1 MLPTNRR
8 DALKLLGGGAAA
20 LVLMP
25 SSVMG
30 QEGAEN
36 AFQLIAQP
44 VEHKLHPAAEA
55 KASTLWSYNGQVSGP
70 TLRIKQGERVTI
82 EFINNLPEPTTIHW
96 HGLRIANAMDG
107 VSGLTQDPVPPGGRF
122 TYEFVAPDAGT
133 YWYHAH
139 HKSWEQV
146 ARGLY
151 GGLIVEPADGLTL
164 PDAQDHLLVI
174 DDWRLDGEGKFDAA
188 SLGAPMDWSHGGR
201 LGNWLTVNG
210 QSLPQFSLVK
220 NAPNR
225 LRLVN
230 AGNARILEI
239 DPARFGAKILAF
251 DGQALP
257 DAPTELGYKPLL
269 LGPAQ
274 RVDLLVEPEAAFKLE
289 ELSQEPFAFCSFE
302 VRSFEQA
309 VTSFAAPAPNPLPM
323 PATDDRLK
331 FDLRMTGGAM
341 GQLDNIYYQ
350 GEKLDR
356 GGFQRTKQFWAF
368 NNVANLDDKPL
379 FSVPKGKTVEMNV
392 SNITAFMHAM
402 HVHGHHF
409 LIEDRD
415 GSGVEY
421 SPLWRDTFLMGAQQ
435 STRIAFVADNP
446 GKWLFHC
453 HMLDHAASGMNAW
466 FEVVA

>member
-1 MLPTNRR
+1 MLQTSRR
-8 DALKLLGGGAAA
+8 DALKLLGGGVAA
-20 LVLMP
+20 LVVVP
-25 SSVMG
+25 SISL
-30 QEGAEN
+30 AEERDGTS
-36 AFQLIAQP
+36 FKLVAQP
-44 VEHKLHPAAEA
+44 VQHKLHPAPDAQE
-55 KASTLWSYNGQVSGP
+55 STLWSYNGQVAAP

-82 EFINNLPEPTTIHW
+82 EFTNALPEPTSIHW
-96 HGLRIANAMDG
+96 HGLRIANEMDG
-107 VSGLTQDPVPPGGRF
+107 VSGLTQDPVPPGESF

-151 GGLIVEPADGLTL
+151 GGLIVEPADGTVL
-164 PDAQDHLLVI
+164 PDAQDHLLII

-210 QSLPQFSLVK
+210 QSLPNISLPK
-220 NAPNR
+220 NAPSR
-225 LRLVN
+225 LRLIN
-230 AGNARILEI
+230 ASNSRILDI
-239 DPARFGAKILAF
+239 DPGRFGGKILAF

-257 DAPTELGYKPLL
+257 DAPMELGYTPLL

-274 RVDLLVEPEAAFKLE
+274 RVDLLVEPEEDFVLE

-302 VRSFEQA
+302 VETSEQK
-309 VTSFAAPAPNPLPM
+309 AAAFTVPTPNKLPM
-323 PATDDRLK
+323 PAAEDRFK

-341 GQLDNIYYQ
+341 GRLDNIYYQ
-350 GEKLDR
+350 GEKLDS

-368 NNVANLDDKPL
+368 NNVANLAEEPL
-379 FSVPKGKTVEMNV
+379 FRVKKGQTVELNV

-415 GSGVEY
+415 GRGVEQ
-421 SPLWRDTFLMGAQQ
+421 SPLWRDTFLVGAEQ
-435 STRIAFVADNP
+435 STRIAFVTDNA

-453 HMLDHAASGMNAW
+453 HMLEHAASGMNAW
-466 FEVVA
+466 FEVTV